1 MVDSELIFH
10 AQWRSAANQHLSVMN
25 SIITPEDSSVS
36 LKELRQLEYL
46 LKKVFVD
53 LIKLG
58 LISNFGDFGSWMK

>member
-10 AQWRSAANQHLSVMN
+10 VQWRSAANQHLSVMN

-53 LIKLG
+53 LVKLG
-58 LISNFGDFGSWMK
+58 LISIFGVLFG

>member
-1 MVDSELIFH
+1 MVDSELIFYV
-10 AQWRSAANQHLSVMN
+10 QWRSAANQHLSVMN

-53 LIKLG
+53 LVKLG
-58 LISNFGDFGSWMK
+58 LISNFGVLFG

>member
-1 MVDSELIFH
+1 MVDSELIFYV
-10 AQWRSAANQHLSVMN
+10 QWRSAANQHLSVMN

-53 LIKLG
+53 MVKLG
-58 LISNFGDFGSWMK
+58 LISNLGDLFG